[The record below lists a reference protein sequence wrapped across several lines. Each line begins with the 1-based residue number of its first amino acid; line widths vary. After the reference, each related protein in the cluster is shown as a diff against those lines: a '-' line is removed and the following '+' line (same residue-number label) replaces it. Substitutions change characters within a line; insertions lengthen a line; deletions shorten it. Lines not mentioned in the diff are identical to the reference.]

1 MKNKI
6 TKLLAA
12 SAVLATSSI
21 ASGVTLQID
30 FGLAD
35 GAFDGTAAPAGLT
48 STLWNGDVDSDV
60 GGVDGGTLVDID
72 GNTTNI
78 TLDLGEGANGAAD
91 FFDAVTIRNS
101 SNTDAGNGI
110 LGTALYQ
117 DWLFTSGNDNLGA
130 RLSGFAAGEYDVF
143 ALVREPNQL
152 GRTYDVGIGVGN
164 TTDITT
170 LGVQAIGAAAN
181 NDAFVSG
188 QNFVQQRVTITDT
201 SDFITVLVDPTNAG
215 FGTLAGLQIV
225 SVVPE
230 PSSVALLGLGF
241 MSFVLRRK
249 R

>member
-35 GAFDGTAAPAGLT
+35 GVFAGTAAPAGLT
-48 STLWNGDVDSDV
+48 STIWNGDINGDV
-60 GGVDGGTLVDID
+60 AGGILD
-72 GNTTNI
+72 TNGDATSVTI
-78 TLDLGEGANGAAD
+78 DLGEGANGATD

-101 SNTDAGNGI
+101 SNTDAGNGV

-117 DWLFTSGNDNLGA
+117 DWIFTSGNDNLGA

-170 LGVQAIGAAAN
+170 LGVQAIGAATN
-181 NDAFVSG
+181 NDAFVAG
-188 QNFVQQRVTITDT
+188 QNFVQQRVTITDE

-225 SVVPE
+225 AVPE